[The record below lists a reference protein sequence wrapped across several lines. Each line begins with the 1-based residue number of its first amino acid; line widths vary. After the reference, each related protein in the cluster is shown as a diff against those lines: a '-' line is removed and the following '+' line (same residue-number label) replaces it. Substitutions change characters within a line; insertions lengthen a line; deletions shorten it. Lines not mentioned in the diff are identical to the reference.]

1 LKQEF
6 QRYMA
11 DSCTIA
17 TFTQMGEGEVNAA
30 HPSLSWIIIPI
41 SYQLV
46 RDRTLTTFGFCGLT
60 PFKLT

>member
-1 LKQEF
+1 
-6 QRYMA
+6 MA